1 MDIFTAALDV
11 LTERGYSNA
20 LELAN
25 EIEQASRVTE
35 TGFKTGFEADKAR
48 LFAIMKQQY
57 PTYCAG
63 KNPVCNSVGEIV
75 SYIEDRRELTMEAI
89 DSKSRIRELV
99 EVRQIMMHILTV
111 YGDYTFK
118 EVGRS
123 FGGRDHSTAI
133 HSKDTV
139 YDLCD
144 TDKAYKAKFNEI
156 KKAYLS

>member
-1 MDIFTAALDV
+1 MDTFTAALDV
-11 LTERGYSNA
+11 LTTYGYSNA

-25 EIEQASRVTE
+25 QIELTATSKRILHNYD
-35 TGFKTGFEADKAR
+35 ADKAR

-63 KNPVCNSVGEIV
+63 KKPVCNSVGEIV
-75 SYIEDRRELTMEAI
+75 SYIEDRRDLTVEAI

-99 EVRQIMMHILTV
+99 EVRQIMMHILRV

-133 HSKDTV
+133 HAKDTV

-144 TDKAYKAKFNEI
+144 TDKAYKAKFEEI